1 MKVRV
6 AAVQDAPVFLDLEAT
21 ADKVIA
27 IIEEASHAGAS
38 VVGFPEGFLPGHAAW
53 SYFMALD
60 DRFLELNK
68 KLFLNSAEA
77 NGPALQRIA
86 AACATNGVGI
96 VLGACE
102 RTPNTSGTLFN
113 SQFFID
119 EHGTIAAKHQKYV
132 ATIGERLV
140 HGPGTTPARDNFF
153 RTHGMTVSGLI
164 CGENSNPLAQY
175 ATATSYPTLHVMS
188 WPQHFDPAVDMWPV
202 TELVAKGFAY
212 SLRCF
217 VMSCVST
224 ISPEMIAVYGDAG
237 GALDAYLASSRAP
250 ARSAIFG
257 PDGSKI
263 AEASDASPQLVY
275 ADLDPDDLIIPKFFH
290 DTAGHYNRPEVFAP
304 LFAPDAQRR

>member
-6 AAVQDAPVFLDLEAT
+6 AAVQDAPVFLDIDAT

-27 IIEEASHAGAS
+27 IIGEASRAGAS

-53 SYFMALD
+53 SYFMPLD

-68 KLFLNSAEA
+68 RLFLNSVEA
-77 NGPALQRIA
+77 TGPALRRIA
-86 AACATNGVGI
+86 TACEAAGVGV

-119 EHGTIAAKHQKYV
+119 EHGAIAAKHQKYV

-140 HGPGTTPARDNFF
+140 HGPGTTAVRDNHF
-153 RTHGMTVSGLI
+153 RTSGITVSGLI

-175 ATATSYPTLHVMS
+175 ATAISYPTLHVMS

-202 TELVAKGFAY
+202 AELVAKGFAY

-217 VMSCVST
+217 VMNCVST
-224 ISPEMIAVYGDAG
+224 ISPEMVEAYGDFG
-237 GALDAYLASSRAP
+237 GPIDEYLASEQAP
-250 ARSAIFG
+250 GRSAIFG

-263 AEASDASPQLVY
+263 IEASDASPQLVY

-304 LFAPDAQRR
+304 LFTSDAQRR